1 MSQPFPLV
9 LHFGGPDRP
18 ARALSDLLLG
28 LVAESGPGDSI
39 HWVTY
44 YFRDRPLARALMAA
58 ADRGVH
64 VQLLVEGTPRRR
76 DANRAVLA
84 MLQQHGLNGGLR
96 VHARSS
102 ELDKLHPHVHAKLYV
117 FAGRRPLAL
126 LGSFNPSGDEP
137 EEHPDVIR
145 EIGDQDRG
153 HNMLLQIT
161 DPSLVSELQR
171 QAHYWHGSGLGL
183 SLRLRSMQN
192 RELQAGGLTLR
203 FFPRLR
209 PGVVE
214 ARINSLGAGARIV
227 GALSHIK
234 PGPFTRA
241 LAAAVKRGASVD
253 LIVHDTERRVPE
265 AMLRKLRAAGLR
277 LRRYRHPA
285 GYPVHAKYLL
295 VEQAG
300 TVCAWFGSFNF
311 KMRARLLNLELLA
324 QCTDPAIFET
334 LRDRFAAL
342 NHEVD
347 LQDKEQDAETQDT
360 AGGTAG

>member
-1 MSQPFPLV
+1 VNQAQPLA

-18 ARALSDLLLG
+18 PRALSDLLLG
-28 LVAESGPGDSI
+28 LVEAAAPGESI

-58 ADRGVH
+58 ADRGVR
-64 VQLLVEGTPRRR
+64 VMLLVEGTPRRR
-76 DANRAVLA
+76 DANHAVLA

-96 VHARSS
+96 VNARSS
-102 ELDKLHPHVHAKLYV
+102 ELDKFHPHAHAKLYV
-117 FAGRRPLAL
+117 FSGRRPLAL

-137 EEHPDVIR
+137 EERADIID

-161 DPSLVSELQR
+161 DPPLVLALQR
-171 QAHYWHGSGLGL
+171 QIAFWHSSSLGL
-183 SLRLRSMQN
+183 SLRLMAIQN
-192 RELQAGGLTLR
+192 RELRAGDLTLR

-214 ARINSLGAGARIV
+214 TAIDQLGSGARVV
-227 GALSHIK
+227 GALSHVK

-241 LAAAVKRGASVD
+241 LSAAVRRGASVD

-265 AMLRKLRAAGLR
+265 AMLRKLRSEGLQ
-277 LRRYRHPA
+277 LRRYRHPQ
-285 GYPVHAKYLL
+285 GLPVHAKFLL
-295 VEQAG
+295 VEQG
-300 TVCAWFGSFNF
+300 ERLCAWFGSFNF

-324 QCTDPAIFET
+324 QCTDPVIFTALKE
-334 LRDRFAAL
+334 RFAVL
-342 NHEVD
+342 DREVE
-347 LQDKEQDAETQDT
+347 LQGRKQDAETQDAAVGA
-360 AGGTAG
+360 AG

>member
-1 MSQPFPLV
+1 MSREFPLA

-28 LVAESGPGDSI
+28 LIEESGPGDTI

-64 VQLLVEGTPRRR
+64 VRLLVEGTPRRR

-102 ELDKLHPHVHAKLYV
+102 ELNKLHAHVHAKLYV
-117 FAGRRPLAL
+117 FTGRRTLAL

-161 DPSLVSELQR
+161 DPSLVHELQR
-171 QAHYWHGSGLGL
+171 QAGFWQDSALGFA
-183 SLRLRSMQN
+183 LRLMSMQN
-192 RELQAGGLTLR
+192 RELHSGQLTLR

-214 ARINSLGAGARIV
+214 ARIDKLGAGARIV
-227 GALSHIK
+227 GALSHVQ

-265 AMLRKLRAAGLR
+265 TMLRKLRSAGLR
-277 LRRYRHPA
+277 LRRYRHPE

-295 VEQAG
+295 VEQGDA
-300 TVCAWFGSFNF
+300 VCAWFGSFNF

-324 QCTDPAIFET
+324 QCTDRAIFET

-342 NHEVD
+342 NQEVE
-347 LQDKEQDAETQDT
+347 LQDRERDAETED
-360 AGGTAG
+360 AAVGTAG